1 MVVTAPRMD
10 ALLLQLCGFQ
20 RLQLALRDLLQRVQA
35 PLQVK
40 HFSIMAMKLLPLPI
54 MMLIIKLLPTLK
66 ERLIALAVAVFV
78 DLADDL

>member
-54 MMLIIKLLPTLK
+54 MMLIIKLLPALK